1 MNGKLTIRYNSYAR
15 SAPGRPGDRDRQQ
28 GQSALEMALILP
40 LLLMLLL
47 GIIITVFLFYA
58 QIQVTNAVR
67 EGARAGSVYRLTRT
81 ESGLTLLQT
90 VRNAVY
96 NPTTKV
102 SALGFLPVSGS
113 FDVTRDVTLTL
124 TRPDGTTGVLA
135 DPRPGDRLK
144 VRVVYSYTVPIVS
157 VMLPMF
163 PRPVVFSDSV
173 MMEIQ

>member
-67 EGARAGSVYRLTRT
+67 EGARAGSVYRLTHK
-81 ESGLTLLQT
+81 ESGLDLPQT

-102 SALGFLPVSGS
+102 SALGFLPVNGS
-113 FDVTRDVTLTL
+113 FDVTLTL
-124 TRPDGTTGVLA
+124 TRPDGTEGNLNN
-135 DPRPGDRLK
+135 PRPGDRLK
-144 VRVVYSYTVPIVS
+144 VRLVYSYTVPIVS